1 MLKENVLYVETI
13 TVKRVMY
20 YVWKHAFRI
29 LTKTSCVINDVI
41 LVLKIVATY
50 SMCAHTG
57 APKRFFVIFAKRTV
71 WILIYV
77 DVITFQINLLYF
89 VI

>member
-1 MLKENVLYVETI
+1 MCGNILFRILTKTNCAENVLYVETI

-29 LTKTSCVINDVI
+29 LTKTSCVANDVI

-50 SMCAHTG
+50 
-57 APKRFFVIFAKRTV
+57 
-71 WILIYV
+71 
-77 DVITFQINLLYF
+77 LLKNKC
-89 VI
+89 

>member
-1 MLKENVLYVETI
+1 MCGNILFRILTKTNCAEKKKKKKENVLYVETI

-29 LTKTSCVINDVI
+29 LTKTSCVVNDVI

-50 SMCAHTG
+50 
-57 APKRFFVIFAKRTV
+57 
-71 WILIYV
+71 
-77 DVITFQINLLYF
+77 LLKNKC
-89 VI
+89 